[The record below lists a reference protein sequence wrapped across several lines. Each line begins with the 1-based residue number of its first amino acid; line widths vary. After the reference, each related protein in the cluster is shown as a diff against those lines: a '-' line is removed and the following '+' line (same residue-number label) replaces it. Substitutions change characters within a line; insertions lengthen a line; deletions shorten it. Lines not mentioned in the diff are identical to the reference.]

1 MSTMRRVMTGG
12 LVGVGAM
19 ALSLGM
25 ASAANQIYI
34 SGGTAYTNSA
44 ATQLTT
50 KDTSG
55 DGVRIYSD
63 YYRQGS
69 GTKHQLITT
78 GVGQVVSSTGTK
90 LYRFNVCRDVPVGVD
105 SCTSWKYPA

>member
-1 MSTMRRVMTGG
+1 MSMMHRVVAGG
-12 LVGVGAM
+12 LIGLGAM
-19 ALSLGM
+19 ASSLGV

-50 KDTSG
+50 KDTAG

-69 GTKHQLITT
+69 GTRHQLITT

-90 LYRFNVCRDVPVGVD
+90 LYKFNVCRDVPVGID
-105 SCTSWKYPA
+105 SCTAWKYPA